1 MSINPDIIGYS
12 AAFLTTV
19 SFLPQVIKIVR
30 TKDTKSL
37 SLGMYLLLTAGI
49 VLWITYGILRNDYV
63 LIIANIITILL
74 TVIVLSYKIAGI
86 IQKQEV

>member
-19 SFLPQVIKIVR
+19 SFLPQVIKIIR

-63 LIIANIITILL
+63 LIIANVFTILL
-74 TVIVLSYKIAGI
+74 TLIVLIYKIAGI
-86 IQKQEV
+86 IQKQEA